1 MKFQVNPNLTQKK
14 LIALCKEK
22 DIHVVAYT
30 PLGSMP
36 ESRAKNPEAPAPKL
50 DDPILTEI
58 GKKYKKST
66 VQVVLRYLVS

>member
-1 MKFQVNPNLTQKK
+1 
-14 LIALCKEK
+14 
-22 DIHVVAYT
+22 
-30 PLGSMP
+30 MP